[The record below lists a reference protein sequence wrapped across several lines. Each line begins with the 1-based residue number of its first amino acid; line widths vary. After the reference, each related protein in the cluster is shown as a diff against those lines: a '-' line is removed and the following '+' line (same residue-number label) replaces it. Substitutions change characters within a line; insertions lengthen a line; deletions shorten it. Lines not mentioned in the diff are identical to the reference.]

1 MRFSKPINQFVLGSV
16 AFGVS
21 FGIGLLL
28 PQLPQQKFSQAL
40 RGGVITVLS
49 TYAGVII
56 AKQNR
61 LRQERQLRFHLYDEI
76 QELEA
81 EEVQLQQSLS
91 AAAEIIQEVEARN
104 YALQTESNHL
114 LNRVSELHNQRNSLY
129 QEIGYA
135 QQQRQQLEKSLK
147 QRQEQAQQ
155 LEKFSSEMTLSLTV
169 RNSQIREL
177 ETRLKQLRGELNG
190 LHKQISEKQ
199 KQRNQ
204 INQYLHNLASYKK
217 QLESDFGGSQS
228 QSPTLVQEKSQQSQP
243 IVREQSESPESY
255 LPPEWIDWREFERS
269 LDEEQRSV
277 LKAVVLRDEVA
288 LKEIADCQATMPEV
302 LIESLNEK
310 ALQILGDTLFVNNGQ
325 SVLPEVYSE
334 YAPSFFEP
342 IQLSLKDFLY
352 ARG

>member
-1 MRFSKPINQFVLGSV
+1 MRFSKPINQLVLGSV

-21 FGIGLLL
+21 FGIGLFVLRNFREALL
-28 PQLPQQKFSQAL
+28 A
-40 RGGVITVLS
+40 GVITVPS

-114 LNRVSELHNQRNSLY
+114 LNRVSELHNQRNSLH

-135 QQQRQQLEKSLK
+135 QQQKQQLEKSLK

-177 ETRLKQLRGELNG
+177 ETRLKQLRGELDG

-228 QSPTLVQEKSQQSQP
+228 QSPTLVQEKGQQSQP
-243 IVREQSESPESY
+243 RVKEQSESLESY
-255 LPPEWIDWREFERS
+255 LPPEWLDWREFERS

-277 LKAVVLRDEVA
+277 LKAIVLRDETA
-288 LKEIADCQATMPEV
+288 LKEIADFQATMPEV

-310 ALQILGDTLFVNNGQ
+310 ALQIVGDTLFVNSGK
-325 SVLPEVYSE
+325 SVLPEVYNE
-334 YAPSFFEP
+334 YASSFFEP

-352 ARG
+352 AHG